1 MEKKNTFREVL
12 SWILYIVLIIVLT
25 YFITTFIGQRTRVE
39 GRSMENTLFDGDN
52 LIVDKISYRFKNP
65 ERFDVIIFPYRYE
78 KNVYYIKRI
87 IGMPGE
93 TVQIKDGYV
102 YVDGEKLE
110 ENFGKEKMLE
120 SGIAGDPIQLGQDE
134 YFVLG
139 DNRNHSKDSRSEQV
153 GVLNKEELVGKAW
166 IRIWP
171 FHSFGVVEHGK

>member
-1 MEKKNTFREVL
+1 MEKKSKIREVL
-12 SWILYIVLIIVLT
+12 SWIVYIVFIFALT
-25 YFITTFIGQRTRVE
+25 IFITTFIGQRTRVE

-52 LIVDKISYRFKNP
+52 LIVDKISYRFKDP
-65 ERFDVIIFPYRYE
+65 KRFDVIIFPYRYE

-93 TVQIKDGYV
+93 TIQIKDGFV
-102 YVDGEKLE
+102 YIDGEKLE
-110 ENFGKEKMLE
+110 ENFGKEIME
-120 SGIAGDPIQLGQDE
+120 EPGIAENPIELGPDE

-153 GVLNKEELVGKAW
+153 GVLNKKELAGRAW

-171 FHSFGVVEHGK
+171 FRSFGVITHGE